1 MPPCRSVLPVKPFPS
16 TVGPILGLAVALCA
30 TANGVRAG
38 NEVWIEAEDAVRPSV
53 NRHPW
58 WYDQVRTNVFSGGAF
73 LSNFHDSRD
82 GTADYRFTVP
92 AAGSR
97 DLWIRANPFRSELLF
112 RLNDGP
118 EQAVD
123 FRHGLVGQ
131 ENVAADGKPDLRFLA
146 WTRVPAVALRSGTN
160 SLSFRMTGT
169 NSHHGYLDCFVL
181 ADGPFDPVAALAARS
196 PADPG
201 DADWFPFA
209 PGPDAFAD
217 GSVFDLRNLNERYAG
232 EHGWIA
238 ASGGQF
244 VRSEDR
250 EPVRFWGVN
259 GPPSEMRDPAQLR
272 RTARLLAK
280 YGVNLVRLHGP
291 VFDPAGRPDP
301 ERVRHAQAVVAAMK
315 AEGIYTH
322 LSVYFPLWLKPGPD
336 TDWLKGYDGTRNP
349 FAALLFNADFQAR
362 HREWIETLLTTRGP
376 GGSRLLDE
384 PAVFGLEI
392 QNEDSFLFWTFDE
405 KNLPAPQLNLVE
417 TRFGSWLARKYGSP
431 QAALDAWAGP
441 RLQRDAPDAGRIA
454 FRPLWSIANERTRRD
469 QDTVAFLVE
478 TQTSFYRETAQWLR
492 RLGFR
497 GLVHASNWTTA
508 DARRLGPLEKMSY
521 TVGDF
526 MDRHGYF
533 GALGAGEGSEWSV
546 REGHTYRDRSAYRF
560 DGEKSDVPR
569 TYVHPAMDPSYNG
582 LPSMLS
588 EIAWNRP
595 NRHRPE
601 APVLLAAY
609 GALQDSD
616 AVVHFALD
624 GGDWSVKPG
633 FWMQP
638 WTLMAPSQLGQF
650 PATARIFRRGLVRAG
665 DLLADIRLNRSELL
679 ALQGTPLPQD
689 AAFDELRLK
698 DVPSGL
704 APVKPGQVIDPLVHF
719 AGRTAVTFTDTRGQ
733 VVLKDLSPWIDRN
746 RRKVTSSNGDLELDY
761 GKGVLSLRAPSAQG
775 AGGHLDTEPFIALP
789 DLVVRSTMEAGQI
802 LVVSLDDQPIARSGR
817 MLLQVMNEER
827 PTGWASEPTE
837 GGLRR
842 IRSLGRDPWRIR
854 KISGTV
860 EFRRPDAASLRVRR
874 LDPQGVPV
882 ADHGDARSI
891 RLAPDT
897 VYYEIVLP

>member
-1 MPPCRSVLPVKPFPS
+1 MKPIPLPA
-16 TVGPILGLAVALCA
+16 GLALGLSFALAVGTAVAGA
-30 TANGVRAG
+30 
-38 NEVWIEAEDAVRPSV
+38 EVWIEAEDAVRQSM

-92 AAGSR
+92 AEGPR
-97 DLWIRANPFRSELLF
+97 DLWIRANPFRSELRF
-112 RLNDGP
+112 RLNNGP
-118 EQAVD
+118 EQEVD

-146 WTRVPAVALRSGTN
+146 WARVAAVPLRAGTN
-160 SLSFRMTGT
+160 SLTFRMTGT
-169 NSHHGYLDCFVL
+169 NSHHGYLDCLVL
-181 ADGPFDPVAALAARS
+181 ADGSFDPVAALAARS
-196 PADPG
+196 PANPA
-201 DADWFPFA
+201 DADGFPFD
-209 PGPDAFAD
+209 PGPDAFSER
-217 GSVFDLRNLNERYAG
+217 SVFDLRSLNERYAG

-238 ASGGQF
+238 AAGGQF
-244 VRSEDR
+244 LRSEDR

-259 GPPSEMRDPAQLR
+259 GPPSEMRDPAELR

-291 VFDPAGRPDP
+291 VFDKAGRPDP
-301 ERVRHAQAVVAAMK
+301 ERVRHAQDVVAAMK
-315 AEGIYTH
+315 SEGIYTH
-322 LSVYFPLWLKPGPD
+322 FSIYFPLWLSPGPD
-336 TDWLKGYDGTRNP
+336 ADWLKGYDGSRHP

-362 HREWIETLLTTRGP
+362 HRSWMEALLTTPGP
-376 GGSRLLDE
+376 GGRRLVAE

-405 KNLPAPQLNLVE
+405 KNLPEPQLNLAE
-417 TRFGSWLARKYGSP
+417 SLFASWLARKYGSP

-441 RLQRDAPDAGRIA
+441 RLRRDAPDAGRIA
-454 FRPLWSIANERTRRD
+454 FRPLWSMANERTRRD
-469 QDTVAFLVE
+469 QDTVSFLVE
-478 TQTSFYRETAQWLR
+478 TQTAFYRDTVQWLR
-492 RLGFR
+492 KLGFR

-526 MDRHGYF
+526 VDRHGYF
-533 GALGAGEGSEWSV
+533 GSAASGEASDWSV
-546 REGHTYRDRSAYRF
+546 REGQTFRDRSAYRF
-560 DGEKSDVPR
+560 DGEKPDAPR
-569 TYVHPAMDPSYNG
+569 SYVHPAMDPSYNG

-601 APVLLAAY
+601 APVFLASY

-624 GGDWSVKPG
+624 GGRWSPKPG

-638 WTLMAPSQLGQF
+638 WTLMAPSQVGQF
-650 PATARIFRRGLVRAG
+650 PATARIFRQGLVRAG

-679 ALQGTPLPQD
+679 ALEGTPLPQD

-704 APVKPGQVIDPLVHF
+704 SPVRPGQVIDPLVHF
-719 AGRTAVTFTDTRGQ
+719 AGRTAVTFTDTRRQ
-733 VVLKDLSPWIDRN
+733 VVVKDLSTLIDRN
-746 RRKVTSSNGDLELDY
+746 RRKVVSSNGDLELDY
-761 GKGVLSLRAPSAQG
+761 GKGVLSLRAPLAQG
-775 AGGHLDTEPFIALP
+775 AGGHLDTEPFVALP
-789 DLVVRSTMEAGQI
+789 DLVVRSPMEAGQI
-802 LVVSLDDQPIARSGR
+802 LVVSLDGQPIARSGR

-827 PTGWASEPTE
+827 PTGWASEPAE
-837 GGLRR
+837 GGLKR
-842 IRSLGRDPWRIR
+842 IRSLGRDPWRVRRIAG
-854 KISGTV
+854 SV
-860 EFRRPDAASLRVRR
+860 EFRRADAASLRVRR
-874 LDPQGVPV
+874 LDLQGVPV
-882 ADHGDARSI
+882 ADHGDARDI

-897 VYYEIVLP
+897 VYYEVSLP